1 MPLSIPHPVDK
12 NRRYDFRNAY
22 PNENDPELSVSN
34 FSRLH
39 ETRMTDVFR
48 GQLSEPCN
56 GSTDIVC
63 KLAYGL
69 NNVKKLEREAGL
81 YRGKLKALQKTVV
94 PTCHGYFVGHTDDG
108 IIGCLVLDYCG
119 EPVDLVFSALNRDF
133 RCVSI
138 LEAVSYS
145 QCICRLDLVDGMTQI
160 HEAGISHNDFGEHN
174 VLDHSGVPII
184 IDFEDAIEEV
194 CQCKMEIIENALSP
208 HPADFDCKELFDVC
222 QSLRVWK
229 PCASLTY
236 TCSPDLQLTHS
247 QRLYVM
253 AVNWS
258 MSTSSKTCMNSSR
271 WHLRTGRDSVPTV
284 RHIKLSRIIR
294 RNITLNNT
302 KQSWQREVGD
312 DFSYRPVVI

>member
-1 MPLSIPHPVDK
+1 
-12 NRRYDFRNAY
+12 
-22 PNENDPELSVSN
+22 
-34 FSRLH
+34 
-39 ETRMTDVFR
+39 MTDVFR

-138 LEAVSYS
+138 LEAMSYS

-229 PCASLTY
+229 PCASLHLY
-236 TCSPDLQLTHS
+236 PVHQSPAHTFPALVCYGRQLVDVHLLEDVHELVKMAPPYWS
-247 QRLYVM
+247 RQRAYSEAFSTIEQHTKKYYPKQYEAIM
-253 AVNWS
+253 A
-258 MSTSSKTCMNSSR
+258 KRSR
-271 WHLRTGRDSVPTV
+271 WWFVL
-284 RHIKLSRIIR
+284 
-294 RNITLNNT
+294 
-302 KQSWQREVGD
+302 
-312 DFSYRPVVI
+312 

>member
-12 NRRYDFRNAY
+12 NRRYDFPNAY

-69 NNVKKLEREAGL
+69 NNVRKLEHEAGL

-119 EPVDLVFSALNRDF
+119 GPVDLVFSALPRSF
-133 RCVSI
+133 
-138 LEAVSYS
+138 
-145 QCICRLDLVDGMTQI
+145 RLDLVDAICHI
-160 HEAGISHNDFGEHN
+160 HEAGIVHNDFAERN
-174 VLDHSGVPII
+174 VLDHNGVPII
-184 IDFEDAIEEV
+184 IGFEDAIEEV
-194 CQCKMEIIENALSP
+194 CSCKMEIIENALSP

-222 QSLRVWK
+222 QDLGVWK
-229 PCASLTY
+229 PSLVFY
-236 TCSPDLQLTHS
+236 GRQYVDVHLLEDVHELVRVAPRHWSR
-247 QRLYVM
+247 QRAYSAAFRTIEKHTKKYYPEQYEAIM
-253 AVNWS
+253 AKRS
-258 MSTSSKTCMNSSR
+258 KSADTSTSSVLPPGGGN
-271 WHLRTGRDSVPTV
+271 GVPT
-284 RHIKLSRIIR
+284 S
-294 RNITLNNT
+294 
-302 KQSWQREVGD
+302 
-312 DFSYRPVVI
+312 